1 MEWVIKRAGNSA
13 AGGGAEPNGDNVVRL
28 RGLPFEATK
37 QDIVGFFDGKF
48 VPCNDTS
55 FLFSSLLTQSFE
67 NTFNL
72 HVFIFTCLKNTGSLN
87 RNRTILGG
95 SYSKLL

>member
-37 QDIVGFFDGKF
+37 QDIVGFFDGKLVRF
-48 VPCNDTS
+48 NKIS
-55 FLFSSLLTQSFE
+55 FICSRPILLTQSFE

-72 HVFIFTCLKNTGSLN
+72 K
-87 RNRTILGG
+87 
-95 SYSKLL
+95 